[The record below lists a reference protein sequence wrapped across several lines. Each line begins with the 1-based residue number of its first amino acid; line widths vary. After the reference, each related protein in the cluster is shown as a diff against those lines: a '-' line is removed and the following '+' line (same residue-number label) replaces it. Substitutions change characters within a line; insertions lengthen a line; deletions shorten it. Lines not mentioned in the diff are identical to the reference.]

1 MLPLIGAAIASG
13 ALNLAGDIFTQTT
26 ARSAY
31 KSRYQDE
38 VKDLLKAGLN
48 PALAYGANPGQPNT
62 ATFSGIGDAAMSGY
76 QAAQQAKE
84 MAARTDLTASQAAL
98 LKAQTADL
106 VQNVRLKNNLIQ
118 ADIIN
123 RDTNTAVQ
131 RTTGQQAQ
139 LNLKRSKATYNA
151 DVSRANT
158 AAQIMHQ
165 QMPEAKAIGD
175 WFRNHPDLG
184 GWLNSAGGIANIM
197 RALGTAATALP
208 E

>member
-1 MLPLIGAAIASG
+1 MDPGIGALLSGGLNLIGD
-13 ALNLAGDIFTQTT
+13 LFTQSS

-38 VKDLLKAGLN
+38 VADMRKAGLN
-48 PALAYGANPGQPNT
+48 PALAYGANPGNPNT
-62 ATFSGIGDAAMSGY
+62 ATFSGLGDAAMSGY
-76 QAAQQAKE
+76 QVAQQQKE
-84 MAARTDLTASQAAL
+84 AAARTDLTAAQAGL

-106 VQNVRLKNNLIQ
+106 IQGLKLKNNLIQ
-118 ADIIN
+118 ADIVN

-131 RTTGQQAQ
+131 RTGGQQAQ
-139 LNLKRSKATYNA
+139 LNLRRSQATYNA

-165 QMPEAKAIGD
+165 EMPQAKAIGD
-175 WFRNHPDLG
+175 WFRAHPDLG
-184 GWLNSAGGIANIM
+184 GWLNSAGGISKLMSLIPAIP
-197 RALGTAATALP
+197 A

>member
-1 MLPLIGAAIASG
+1 MNPGVGALVSGGLNLIGD
-13 ALNLAGDIFTQTT
+13 LFTQSS

-38 VKDLLKAGLN
+38 VADLRKAGLN
-48 PALAYGANPGQPNT
+48 PALAYGANPGNPNT
-62 ATFSGIGDAAMSGY
+62 ATFSGLGDATMSGY
-76 QAAQQAKE
+76 QVAQQAKE
-84 MAARTDLTASQAAL
+84 AAARTDLTASQAAL

-106 VQNVRLKNNLIQ
+106 IQGLKLKNNLIQ

-131 RTTGQQAQ
+131 RTAGQQSQ
-139 LNLKRSKATYNA
+139 LNLNRSRATYNA

-158 AAQIMHQ
+158 AAQILHQ
-165 QMPEAKAIGD
+165 EMPEAKAIGD
-175 WFRNHPDLG
+175 WFRAHPDLG
-184 GWLNSAGGIANIM
+184 GWLNSAGGLKNLMSLIPAIP
-197 RALGTAATALP
+197 A

>member
-1 MLPLIGAAIASG
+1 MLPLIGAALASG

-38 VKDLLKAGLN
+38 VADLRKAGLN

-62 ATFSGIGDAAMSGY
+62 ATFSGLGDAAMSGY

-84 MAARTDLTASQAAL
+84 QEARTDLTKSQANL

-106 VQNVRLKNNLIQ
+106 VKSIQLKNNLIQ
-118 ADIIN
+118 ADIVN
-123 RDTNTAVQ
+123 RDTNTGVQ
-131 RTTGQQAQ
+131 RTGGQQAQ
-139 LNLKRSKATYNA
+139 LNLRRSQATFNA

-158 AAQIMHQ
+158 AAQIMHD

-175 WFRNHPDLG
+175 WFRTHPNLG
-184 GWLNSAGGIANIM
+184 GWLNSAGGIANII